1 MVVLVEPPRQFAI
14 SNEVSVPI
22 SNEKIWIPD
31 YLAITVIDDS
41 HSGLVNYWFVT
52 THGRL
57 GDLRVAV
64 CIDVSSKRGKMTRLV
79 SLSKSFEKL
88 VILIRLGRNLA
99 VFTKVHAQR
108 ARF

>member
-1 MVVLVEPPRQFAI
+1 
-14 SNEVSVPI
+14 
-22 SNEKIWIPD
+22 
-31 YLAITVIDDS
+31 
-41 HSGLVNYWFVT
+41 
-52 THGRL
+52 
-57 GDLRVAV
+57 
-64 CIDVSSKRGKMTRLV
+64 MTRLV